1 MFSRRIMKNRTLTKL
16 SVTELLETAGKENWD
31 GEDAL
36 PVTPGTVQL
45 AERFVHLLPE
55 FIDPPHVYASPVGKI
70 NFEWFVSKD
79 AMLTVSVCPSEEIAF
94 AGIFDDSE
102 IHGEKSWAEGYP
114 LPSPIPSC
122 FDMLRKKA
130 VSETR

>member
-1 MFSRRIMKNRTLTKL
+1 MIKL
-16 SVTELLETAGKENWD
+16 SVNELLEIAGKENWD

-45 AERFVHLLPE
+45 AKRFVHLLPE
-55 FIDPPHVYASPVGKI
+55 FIDPPHVYASPVREI

-79 AMLTVSVCPSEEIAF
+79 VMLTVSVCPSEEIAF
-94 AGIFDDSE
+94 ASIFNDLE
-102 IHGEKSWAEGYP
+102 IHGEKSWAEGDP
-114 LPSPIPSC
+114 LPSPILNC
-122 FDMLRKKA
+122 FDMLRKSA